1 MISPTKHPLPLYFTF
16 FLGFIWVPVS
26 NASEEFLNILITQTR
41 YQIETAILIPKKPC
55 VVFAAIT
62 DFDHLSEFYP
72 ELQVS
77 RITKVDKGYITVEQ
91 VLGTKLLNIPVTQ
104 KVLLKVISD
113 KKKLSLEQIT
123 GDFVLY
129 KSIWHVKALKSKS
142 LLYISTEFKLP
153 FFKSLFVSHRVL
165 RKKQLAFVKN
175 LLTQVKERK
184 YAKCE

>member
-1 MISPTKHPLPLYFTF
+1 MTSPTKHSLSIYFTF
-16 FLGFIWVPVS
+16 FFGCLWALVS
-26 NASEEFLNILITQTR
+26 NASEEFLNISITQTH

-55 VVFAAIT
+55 VVFTAIT

-77 RITKVDKGYITVEQ
+77 RITKVDTAYITVQQ
-91 VLGTKLLNIPVTQ
+91 VLTTKILNIPVTQ
-104 KVLLKVISD
+104 KVLLKVVSD

-123 GDFVLY
+123 GDFVSY
-129 KSIWHVKALKSKS
+129 TSVWKIEPFKNKS
-142 LLYISTEFKLP
+142 LLSISTEFRLP

-165 RKKQLAFVKN
+165 RKKQRAFVDH